1 MVKKSKSS
9 VKEETDV
16 SETELYIPTPSGGI
30 INFYYVFN
38 GLGIVLTIA
47 MIIYLINHYVFHIR

>member
-16 SETELYIPTPSGGI
+16 SETEFYIPTPSGGI
-30 INFYYVFN
+30 IDFYIVFN
-38 GLGIVLTIA
+38 GFGILLTIA
-47 MIIYLINHYVFHIR
+47 MIIYLINNYVFHIL